1 MSIQFGIIGCRHAHV
16 TIFIEEMLALGH
28 LCVGVY
34 EKDDPSLAGQLAQK
48 YNIPLVQSRDVFL
61 DDSVTVIGSAAIN
74 SEKIEIIEW
83 CEQHGKHIMVD
94 KPAVTDRDKL
104 DRLEAV
110 IRRGRIQVGM
120 LLTERYR
127 PAVCTLKRSIEAGEL
142 GQIVSIMMRKPHRLN
157 PSSRAAWHF
166 SKEQN
171 GGIVIDLFVHDFD
184 LLRWLTGQ
192 EAVSV
197 KTVVAKNELPEYP
210 GFLDTASAQVVM
222 SGGAIGMLYA
232 DWHTPDKRWTWGDCR
247 IFVNGTKGFAELRL
261 SGDPSVSGAD
271 ELYLRVTDSQP
282 LEQTELVQPD
292 QSLTADFL
300 SRIRGERGTLTHDDV
315 LATSRLTIEADV
327 GAELLGMGK

>member
-1 MSIQFGIIGCRHAHV
+1 MSIRFGIIGCRHAHV

-28 LCVGVY
+28 VCAGVY

-127 PAVCTLKRSIEAGEL
+127 PAVYTLKRAIEAGEL
-142 GQIVSIMMRKPHRLN
+142 GQIASIMMRKPHRLN
-157 PSSRAAWHF
+157 PASRAAWHF

-210 GFLDTASAQVVM
+210 EFLDTASAQVVM

-232 DWHTPDKRWTWGDCR
+232 DWHTPDKSWTWGDCR

-282 LEQTELVQPD
+282 LEQAELANPA

-300 SRIRGERGTLTHDDV
+300 SRIHGERGTLTHDDV
-315 LATSRLTIEADV
+315 LATSRLTIEADA
-327 GAELLGMGK
+327 GAEVLGMGK